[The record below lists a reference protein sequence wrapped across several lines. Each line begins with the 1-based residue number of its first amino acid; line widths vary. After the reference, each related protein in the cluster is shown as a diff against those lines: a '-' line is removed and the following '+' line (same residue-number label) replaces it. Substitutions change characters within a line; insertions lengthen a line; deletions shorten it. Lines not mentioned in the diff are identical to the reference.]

1 MTPSPSDIDRPF
13 GVDPVTLDLFS
24 SEGAPS
30 PAEAATDA
38 VACPLPRVGAT
49 QYYRLPLWRPFQRSA

>member
-1 MTPSPSDIDRPF
+1 MTPTSSAFDRPF

-24 SEGAPS
+24 AEGAPS
-30 PAEAATDA
+30 PAEPAPAV

-49 QYYRLPLWRPFQRSA
+49 QYYRLPLWRAFDKVA